1 MMDGLLKY
9 KPSDGGNLLVTI
21 LIHES
26 TGVDKNGTLREG
38 TLL

>member
-9 KPSDGGNLLVTI
+9 KPSDGGNMLVTV
-21 LIHES
+21 LLHES
-26 TGVDKNGTLREG
+26 TEVDKNGTLREE